1 MNKLP
6 EVLIQEILLFLYK
19 PSDCIIKGDKCNVV
33 DRLTYKFSKK
43 IRNECKIDNIL
54 NRKICKT
61 HCKAYPIYKKLD
73 KKFKRHKDH
82 EFIHF
87 KTVHLARFARN
98 LYSEKFSRTCCNGK
112 GICKKNWNNNII
124 NKYDAL

>member
-1 MNKLP
+1 K
-6 EVLIQEILLFLYK
+6 K
-19 PSDCIIKGDKCNVV
+19 IKDKCKV
-33 DRLTYKFSKK
+33 
-43 IRNECKIDNIL
+43 DNIL
-54 NRKICKT
+54 NRKLCKT

-87 KTVHLARFARN
+87 KTAHLARFARN

-112 GICKKNWNNNII
+112 GICKKNWNNI